1 MTFLARWKALVA
13 IAAFVS
19 VTAAGTLAG
28 LGQAGGTREHAP
40 KPYLRHPEYAR
51 KALLLAKAAGIK
63 VSPAL
68 RAAAREQ
75 AAHPRMLWRGASARF
90 SVLLGTAATPS
101 QLPPEVRRFVT
112 YAASTTHLS
121 RDTALARVKVLRS
134 TMGSA
139 RSALY
144 ALQGGSGAPC
154 FILTH
159 YGGTCGATGSA
170 QPTWVIGGGGQD
182 GNPDVLVGLGRG
194 ADSLFGSLI
203 FSFAP
208 RSREPA
214 ARCRTRSGGRRAGSH

>member
-1 MTFLARWKALVA
+1 MNFLARWKALVA
-13 IAAFVS
+13 IAAFVL
-19 VTAAGTLAG
+19 VTAAAGMLAG

-144 ALQGGSGAPC
+144 ALQEVAARRASSSPITAARAGPPDRLSPPGSSAAAGRTATPTYSSASVEGRIPCSGA
-154 FILTH
+154 
-159 YGGTCGATGSA
+159 
-170 QPTWVIGGGGQD
+170 
-182 GNPDVLVGLGRG
+182 
-194 ADSLFGSLI
+194 
-203 FSFAP
+203 
-208 RSREPA
+208 
-214 ARCRTRSGGRRAGSH
+214 